1 MAIRF
6 HTNICSVGGKPKT
19 FPFSQTFASGTHRTF
34 TVKVNEN
41 AKKERTAL
49 DNIRFIYS
57 GTTLGISTIDVGAQ
71 IYSVVNGIVTVVVLM
86 NYGTDNMPISITGEV
101 KTF

>member
-1 MAIRF
+1 M
-6 HTNICSVGGKPKT
+6 
-19 FPFSQTFASGTHRTF
+19 
-34 TVKVNEN
+34 
-41 AKKERTAL
+41 